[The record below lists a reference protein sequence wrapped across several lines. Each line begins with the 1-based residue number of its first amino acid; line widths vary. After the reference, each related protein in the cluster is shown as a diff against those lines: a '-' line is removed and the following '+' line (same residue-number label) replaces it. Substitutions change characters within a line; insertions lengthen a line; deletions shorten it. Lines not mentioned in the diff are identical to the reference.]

1 MVAVSFVLVL
11 ALVSSTVVALPGA
24 NGFASLL
31 DYSEQKTTLDPLEI
45 STKSVYEWT
54 PLSEETL
61 TPNSDEDPVDIGIK
75 YLVQQLNLQPDE
87 FKMRTSF
94 TDPLGVTH
102 LYGVS
107 LHEELPIG
115 NLHAAA
121 HIKNGQV
128 FFYSTTLI
136 VDDQV
141 LTKRSPTISESTV
154 KISSEDAV
162 KSPTIPE
169 STVEISSED
178 AVKAAVDCL
187 GVPFYPDIAPV
198 MESYETDNGNIFVW
212 VFQLRDN
219 LITQWLE
226 VKVDAN
232 TGVIVSKE
240 DVKRD
245 FTYTVIKLPN
255 ESPYDGFSTI
265 VNPEN
270 LKSSPS
276 GWTKG
281 YRLTGNNV
289 WASAEEGTPFETA
302 TEGMFDMD
310 FDPTLPPQ
318 TPSNVVAGV
327 INAFYVANT
336 FHDITYQYGFNE
348 RAGNFQED
356 NFKRGGIG
364 GDPVIISVQ
373 NGKEQNN
380 AHFQTPSDGEPGV
393 LNLHIYTDTKPN
405 RDSALDNTIIVHE
418 LTHGVSDRLTGGA
431 HEDLCMAEIESHGLS
446 EGYSDMMAL
455 VFTAKPEDSRDTIRA
470 MGEYVKGDPRGV
482 RKYPYTTDIKVNPLT
497 YKDAIGEKDK
507 HNLGTIW
514 AAMLLE
520 VYWNLVDAYGFS
532 ENLHDATQEKGNII
546 FLQLFVGTLMIQ
558 PCNPTFESAY
568 DAMLAA
574 DDAYYGGI
582 NKHLIREGFA
592 KRGLGSI
599 S

>member
-1 MVAVSFVLVL
+1 MGESPTAIKQLDVGIQSKFTAR
-11 ALVSSTVVALPGA
+11 A

-94 TDPLGVTH
+94 TDRFGVT
-102 LYGVS
+102 
-107 LHEELPIG
+107 I
-115 NLHAAA
+115 
-121 HIKNGQV
+121 
-128 FFYSTTLI
+128 F
-136 VDDQV
+136 
-141 LTKRSPTISESTV
+141 

-169 STVEISSED
+169 STVEISSGRRC
-178 AVKAAVDCL
+178 KGRSGLFRCS
-187 GVPFYPDIAPV
+187 FYPDIAPV

-232 TGVIVSKE
+232 TGNIVSKE
-240 DVKRD
+240 DVKRG
-245 FTYTVIKLPN
+245 FTYTVVKLPN

-318 TPSNVVAGV
+318 TPSNVVAGSQTRSMILR
-327 INAFYVANT
+327 INTASMS
-336 FHDITYQYGFNE
+336 G
-348 RAGNFQED
+348 GNFQED

-455 VFTAKPEDSRDTIRA
+455 VFTAKPEDSVI
-470 MGEYVKGDPRGV
+470 P
-482 RKYPYTTDIKVNPLT
+482 
-497 YKDAIGEKDK
+497 
-507 HNLGTIW
+507 
-514 AAMLLE
+514 
-520 VYWNLVDAYGFS
+520 
-532 ENLHDATQEKGNII
+532 
-546 FLQLFVGTLMIQ
+546 
-558 PCNPTFESAY
+558 
-568 DAMLAA
+568 
-574 DDAYYGGI
+574 
-582 NKHLIREGFA
+582 
-592 KRGLGSI
+592 
-599 S
+599 